1 MDLVIPP
8 EFPDTEFR
16 AFLRAADNFFSALN
30 SDEALFDPQEKRRHF
45 EWSWQAV
52 RYRYRICAECN
63 DEFKA
68 LLANPS
74 DAWQAGWGDEELTYK
89 LERCIY
95 IFFMSG
101 LSVFDSFAFSL
112 YFLGHAIQPSAF
124 PGIANPR
131 RITRA
136 TVANAY
142 NAAFPHAKITGLL
155 AALPNDPVF
164 SIIDTVRNLAGHR
177 TSGRRSITASGTT
190 HADGT
195 RTECR
200 EETWAL
206 PSAAGTLTF
215 DPEMLRCHLDGIARL
230 LTALAPAA
238 REFAET
244 AHRPGPSVP

>member
-1 MDLVIPP
+1 MDLVMPP

-16 AFLRAADNFFSALN
+16 SFLRAADNFFPALT

-52 RYRYRICAECN
+52 RYRYRSCAECH

-74 DAWQAGWGDEELTYK
+74 EAWRAGWPDEELTYK

-95 IFFMSG
+95 MFFMSG

-112 YFLGHAIQPSAF
+112 YFLGHAMQPGTF
-124 PGIANPR
+124 PDVANPR
-131 RITRA
+131 IITRRA
-136 TVANAY
+136 TAKAY
-142 NAAFPHAKITGLL
+142 SAAFPHAKLTALL
-155 AALPNDPVF
+155 AALPGDADF
-164 SIIDTVRNLAGHR
+164 SIIDTVRNLVGHR
-177 TSGRRSITASGTT
+177 ISGRRSIAALGTT
-190 HADGT
+190 DADGT
-195 RTECR
+195 RTEWR

-206 PSAAGTLTF
+206 PGAAGTLTF
-215 DPEMLRCHLDGIARL
+215 GPEMLRRHLDDITRL
-230 LTALAPAA
+230 LTALASAA
-238 REFAET
+238 REFAEH